1 MDKKQLR
8 GSLLLTLTALI
19 WGTAFVAQTV
29 GMDHIGP
36 FTFNAVR
43 TLLAG
48 VAMIPVILLFDKLQK
63 KPPMSPQLRRD
74 TLVGGVVCGT
84 VLFVASSLQQAGI
97 EAITENASGKAGF
110 ITALYII
117 IVPLIGLLL
126 GKRPRKLVWLC
137 VVLAI
142 VGFYLLCVTGDF
154 SIGFGEL
161 LVLGCAVGYSLHI
174 LVIDHFSPK
183 ADGMRM
189 SCIQFF
195 VSGILSAV
203 AMFLLEEPTLSGIWA
218 ANTAILYTGIM
229 SSGVG
234 YTLQIVAQKDV
245 NPTLATMIMSLE
257 SVCAVLA
264 GWLLLHETLSAKELL
279 GCLLVFVAVILAQ
292 LPEKKKESVEA

>member
-19 WGTAFVAQTV
+19 WGTAFVAQAV

-48 VAMIPVILLFDKLQK
+48 VALIPVILLFDKLQK
-63 KPPMSPQLRRD
+63 KPPLSKKMKSD
-74 TLVGGVVCGT
+74 TLMGGVYCGAA
-84 VLFVASSLQQAGI
+84 LFVASSLQQAGI
-97 EAITENASGKAGF
+97 QHIAENASGKAGF

-117 IVPLIGLLL
+117 IVPVIGLFL
-126 GKRPRKLVWLC
+126 GKKPRKLVWLC

-142 VGFYLLCVTGDF
+142 IGFYLLCVTGDF
-154 SIGFGEL
+154 SVGFGEL

-174 LVIDHFSPK
+174 MLIDHFSPK

-195 VSGILSAV
+195 VSGLFSLV
-203 AMFLLEEPTLSGIWA
+203 AMLLTEEPTLAGIWA
-218 ANTAILYTGIM
+218 ARGAILYTGIM

-245 NPTLATMIMSLE
+245 NPTLATMIMSVE
-257 SVCAVLA
+257 SVFAVLA
-264 GWLLLHETLSAKELL
+264 GWLLLHEDLSGKELL
-279 GCLLVFVAVILAQ
+279 GCLLVFAAVILAQ
-292 LPEKKKESVEA
+292 LPEKKKESADV

>member
-29 GMDHIGP
+29 GMEHIGP

-48 VAMIPVILLFDKLQK
+48 VAMIPVILIFDKLQK
-63 KPPMSPQLRRD
+63 KPPLSAQVRRD
-74 TLVGGVVCGT
+74 TLVGGVICGT
-84 VLFVASSLQQAGI
+84 VLFVASSLQQSGI

-142 VGFYLLCVTGDF
+142 IGFYLLCVTGDF
-154 SIGFGEL
+154 SVGFGEL

-183 ADGMRM
+183 VDGMRM

-195 VSGILSAV
+195 VSGALSAV

-218 ANTAILYTGIM
+218 ANVAILYTGIM

-245 NPTLATMIMSLE
+245 NPTLATMIMSVE
-257 SVCAVLA
+257 SVFAVLA
-264 GWLLLHETLSAKELL
+264 GWLLLHEDLSGKELL
-279 GCLLVFVAVILAQ
+279 GCLLVFIAVILAQ
-292 LPEKKKESVEA
+292 LPEKKKEDAAA

>member
-43 TLLAG
+43 TLIAG
-48 VAMIPVILLFDKLQK
+48 FALIPVILLFDKLQK
-63 KPPMSPQLRRD
+63 RPALSNAQKRS
-74 TLVGGVVCGT
+74 TLVGGVFCGT

-97 EAITENASGKAGF
+97 EAIAENSSGKAGF

-117 IVPLIGLLL
+117 IVPIIGLFL

-154 SIGFGEL
+154 SIGLGEL
-161 LVLGCAVGYSLHI
+161 LVLGCALGYSFHI
-174 LVIDHFSPK
+174 MIIDYFSPK

-195 VSGILSAV
+195 VSGFLSLI
-203 AMFLLEEPTLSGIWA
+203 AMFLLEEPSLSGIWA
-218 ANTAILYTGIM
+218 ARVSILYTGLM

-234 YTLQIVAQKDV
+234 YTLQILAQKDV

-257 SVCAVLA
+257 SVFAVLA
-264 GWLLLHETLSAKELL
+264 GWLLLQENLSPKELF

-292 LPEKKKESVEA
+292 LPEKKKESVPQ

>member
-29 GMDHIGP
+29 GMDHLGP

-43 TLLAG
+43 TLIAG
-48 VAMIPVILLFDKLQK
+48 IALIPVILLFDKLQK
-63 KPPMSPQLRRD
+63 KQPLHHQVKKD
-74 TLVGGVVCGT
+74 TLMGGIVCGT

-97 EAITENASGKAGF
+97 KAITENASGKAGF

-117 IVPLIGLLL
+117 IVPLIGLFL
-126 GKRPRKLVWLC
+126 GKKPRKLVWLC

-154 SIGFGEL
+154 SVGFGEL
-161 LVLGCAVGYSLHI
+161 LVLGCALGYSFHI
-174 LVIDHFSPK
+174 MAIDHFSPK
-183 ADGMRM
+183 VDAMRM

-195 VSGILSAV
+195 VSGFLSLV
-203 AMFLLEEPTLSGIWA
+203 AMLILEEPTVSGIWA
-218 ANTAILYTGIM
+218 ARTSILYTGIM

-257 SVCAVLA
+257 SVFAVLA
-264 GWLLLHETLSAKELL
+264 GWLLLQENLSGKELL
-279 GCLLVFVAVILAQ
+279 GCLMVFVAVILAQ
-292 LPEKKKESVEA
+292 LPEKKKEGAAS

>member
-29 GMDHIGP
+29 GMDHLGP

-43 TLLAG
+43 TLIAG
-48 VAMIPVILLFDKLQK
+48 IALIPVILLFDKLQK
-63 KPPMSPQLRRD
+63 KQPLNKQVKKD
-74 TLVGGVVCGT
+74 TLMGGIVCGT

-97 EAITENASGKAGF
+97 ESITENASGKAGF

-117 IVPLIGLLL
+117 IVPLIGLFL
-126 GKRPRKLVWLC
+126 GKKPRKLVWLC
-137 VVLAI
+137 VVLAT

-154 SIGFGEL
+154 SVGFGEL
-161 LVLGCAVGYSLHI
+161 LVLGCALGYSFHI
-174 LVIDHFSPK
+174 MAIDHFSPK
-183 ADGMRM
+183 VDAMRM

-195 VSGILSAV
+195 VSGFLSLV
-203 AMFLLEEPTLSGIWA
+203 AMVLLEEPTVSGIWA
-218 ANTAILYTGIM
+218 ARTSILYTGIM

-257 SVCAVLA
+257 SVFAVLA
-264 GWLLLHETLSAKELL
+264 GWLLLQENLSGKELL
-279 GCLLVFVAVILAQ
+279 GCLMVFVAVILAQ
-292 LPEKKKESVEA
+292 LPEKKKESVTP

>member
-195 VSGILSAV
+195 VSGILSTV

-257 SVCAVLA
+257 SVFAVLA

>member
-29 GMDHIGP
+29 GMDHLGP

-43 TLLAG
+43 TLIAG
-48 VAMIPVILLFDKLQK
+48 IAMIPVILLFDKLQK
-63 KPPMSPQLRRD
+63 KQPMSSQVKKD
-74 TLVGGVVCGT
+74 TLVGGIVCGA
-84 VLFVASSLQQAGI
+84 VLFVSSSLQQAGI

-117 IVPLIGLLL
+117 IVPLIGLFL
-126 GKRPRKLVWLC
+126 GKKPRKLVWLC
-137 VVLAI
+137 VVLAT

-154 SIGFGEL
+154 SVGFGEL
-161 LVLGCAVGYSLHI
+161 LVLGCALGYSFHI
-174 LVIDHFSPK
+174 MAIDHFSSK
-183 ADGMRM
+183 VDAMRM

-195 VSGILSAV
+195 VSGFLSLI
-203 AMFLLEEPTLSGIWA
+203 AMFILEEPTISGIWA
-218 ANTAILYTGIM
+218 ARTAILYTGIM

-234 YTLQIVAQKDV
+234 YTVQIIAQKDV

-257 SVCAVLA
+257 SVFAVLA
-264 GWLLLHETLSAKELL
+264 GWLLLQENLSAKELL
-279 GCLLVFVAVILAQ
+279 GCLMVFVAVILAQ
-292 LPEKKKESVEA
+292 LPEKKKESASA

>member
-29 GMDHIGP
+29 GMDHLGP

-43 TLLAG
+43 TLIAG
-48 VAMIPVILLFDKLQK
+48 IALIPVILLFDKLQK
-63 KPPMSPQLRRD
+63 KQPLHHQVKKD
-74 TLVGGVVCGT
+74 TLMGGIVCGT

-117 IVPLIGLLL
+117 IVPLIGLFL
-126 GKRPRKLVWLC
+126 GKKPRKLVWLC

-154 SIGFGEL
+154 SVGFGEL
-161 LVLGCAVGYSLHI
+161 LVLGCALGYSFHI
-174 LVIDHFSPK
+174 MAIDHFSPK
-183 ADGMRM
+183 VDAMRM

-195 VSGILSAV
+195 VSGFLSLV
-203 AMFLLEEPTLSGIWA
+203 AMLILEEPTVSGIWA
-218 ANTAILYTGIM
+218 ARTSILYTGIM

-257 SVCAVLA
+257 SVFAVLA
-264 GWLLLHETLSAKELL
+264 GWLLLQENLSGKELL
-279 GCLLVFVAVILAQ
+279 GCLMVFVAVILAQ
-292 LPEKKKESVEA
+292 LPEKKKEGAAS

>member
-63 KPPMSPQLRRD
+63 KPPLSKQVLSD
-74 TLVGGVVCGT
+74 TLKGGVFCGT
-84 VLFVASSLQQAGI
+84 ALFVASSLQQVGI
-97 EAITENASGKAGF
+97 QLITENASGKAGF

-117 IVPLIGLLL
+117 IVPIIGLFL

-142 VGFYLLCVTGDF
+142 IGFYLLCVTGDF
-154 SIGFGEL
+154 SIGVGEL
-161 LVLGCAVGYSLHI
+161 LVLGCAFGYSLHI
-174 LVIDHFSPK
+174 MLIDHFSHK

-195 VSGILSAV
+195 VSGFFSAI
-203 AMFLLEEPTLSGIWA
+203 AMLLTEDPSLAGIWA
-218 ANTAILYTGIM
+218 AKGAILYTGIM

-245 NPTLATMIMSLE
+245 NPTLATMIMSVE
-257 SVCAVLA
+257 SVFAVLA
-264 GWLLLHETLSAKELL
+264 GWLLLHEDLSGKELL

-292 LPEKKKESVEA
+292 LPEKKKESADA

>member
-19 WGTAFVAQTV
+19 WGTAFVAQTM

-48 VAMIPVILLFDKLQK
+48 TALIPVILLFDKLQK
-63 KPPMSPQLRRD
+63 RPPLSRQTKID
-74 TLVGGVVCGT
+74 TLTGGVFCGT
-84 VLFVASSLQQAGI
+84 ALFVASSLQQAGI

-117 IVPLIGLLL
+117 IVPIIGLFL
-126 GKRPRKLVWLC
+126 GKRARKLVWLC

-142 VGFYLLCVTGDF
+142 IGFYLLCVTGDF
-154 SIGFGEL
+154 SIGLGEL
-161 LVLGCAVGYSLHI
+161 LVLGCAFGYSVHI
-174 LVIDHFSPK
+174 MLIDHFSHK

-195 VSGILSAV
+195 VSGFLSLI
-203 AMFLLEEPTLSGIWA
+203 AMLLLEEPSFAGIWA
-218 ANTAILYTGIM
+218 AKGAILYTGIM

-245 NPTLATMIMSLE
+245 NPTLATMIMSVE
-257 SVCAVLA
+257 SVFAVLA
-264 GWLLLHETLSAKELL
+264 GWLLLHEDLSGKELL

-292 LPEKKKESVEA
+292 LPEKKKESVNT

>member
-36 FTFNAVR
+36 YTFNAVR

-48 VAMIPVILLFDKLQK
+48 IVLVPVILLFDKIQK
-63 KPPMSPQLRRD
+63 KQPLSGQMKKD
-74 TLVGGVVCGT
+74 TLMGGIFCGT
-84 VLFVASSLQQAGI
+84 ALFVASSLQQLGI

-117 IVPLIGLLL
+117 IVPIIGLFL
-126 GKRPRKLVWLC
+126 GKKPRKLVWLC

-142 VGFYLLCVTGDF
+142 VGFYLLCVNGDF
-154 SIGFGEL
+154 SVGLGEL
-161 LVLGCAVGYSLHI
+161 LVLGCALGYSFHI
-174 LVIDHFSPK
+174 MLIDHFSPK

-195 VSGILSAV
+195 VSGFFSLI
-203 AMFLLEEPTLSGIWA
+203 AMFVLEEPSLSGIWA
-218 ANTAILYTGIM
+218 ARTSILYTGIM

-257 SVCAVLA
+257 SVFAVLA
-264 GWLLLHETLSAKELL
+264 GWLLLQENLSGKELL
-279 GCLLVFVAVILAQ
+279 GCLMVFIAVILAQ
-292 LPEKKKESVEA
+292 LPEKKKEVVSQ